1 MPTNHKLNELNH
13 DFLRMIDL
21 ATDPAMKST
30 FEKAHVAFNVLA
42 IQLGHDALNSI
53 MDHHDT
59 KRVMALLDN
68 PPDVMLER
76 LTDMGWTSQGGDL
89 NFNGIPSFKNPQ
101 WPYQPECYHA
111 LHISDV
117 NGVYYYDLTIYTG
130 KGKTAKMW
138 YQDTKNPNM
147 DISPLESPRDVYDLI
162 ENGRKYLRHKGW
174 L

>member
-42 IQLGHDALNSI
+42 IQLGQDALNSI

-101 WPYQPECYHA
+101 WPYQPKCYHT
-111 LHISDV
+111 LHVSDRSDI
-117 NGVYYYDLTIYTG
+117 GFYYDLTIYTKEG
-130 KGKTAKMW
+130 MW
-138 YQDTKNPNM
+138 YEENT
-147 DISPLESPRDVYDLI
+147 DVYELV
-162 ENGRKYLRHKGW
+162 ENGRKYLLSLGW